1 MTMNRKRILSVLASL
16 TILMTTT
23 ACFFH
28 DDGGDTTGP
37 APRPG
42 VAVYETCFT
51 VDDCVA
57 AADDCYALEVGAASN
72 AICSYECAI
81 DDDCVISSGSGR
93 PGVCEA
99 LDPAA
104 PAICYE
110 SCIDDGDCLTGF
122 RCTDLALDGDVFLCL
137 PG

>member
-1 MTMNRKRILSVLASL
+1 MNTKRILSVLASL
-16 TILMTTT
+16 TIIMTTT
-23 ACFFH
+23 ACFVG
-28 DDGGDTTGP
+28 DGGDDSP
-37 APRPG
+37 PPPPPRA
-42 VAVYETCFT
+42 AVYETCFS
-51 VDDCVA
+51 VDDCDA
-57 AADDCYALEVGAASN
+57 DADDCYELAVGEASN

-81 DDDCVISSGSGR
+81 DDDCVNSSGSGR

-110 SCIDDGDCLTGF
+110 SCIDNGDCLTGF
-122 RCTDLALDGDVFLCL
+122 ACTDLGLDGDVFICL